1 MRHKFVRQQGI
12 KDCGVTCLYNIIRYY
27 KGNISIDKLR
37 NLTKTD
43 NNGTS
48 IYNIVDASNKLGLK
62 SNAYMCKY
70 NSLNKISWP
79 FIAHIKLDEKYD
91 HFIVIKNIKKDKI
104 IVEDPIRG
112 KVIYDKNMFLKE
124 WTNVVITFEKT
135 NDLVKENSKKN
146 ICVFKN
152 KFIITCFL
160 LVFIISIL
168 ASIFSLLNS
177 FYLSALYNGFESSK
191 FILFL
196 FLLLSVIKSIIDYIR
211 NRVIISFDKKLNFKV
226 MNKVYKKIL
235 SLPLKYHHS
244 RPVGDIVSR
253 INDLSSIREFV
264 NTVLFSSLL
273 DILYMILILIFMFI
287 INKYLF
293 LLIFLIS
300 VIYIILYLFF
310 RNKIYSRSYDLKEK
324 NSLINSYLVESI
336 VGINTI
342 KNCGIEKE
350 RINDFKNK
358 YNDLLDSNIKYNK
371 ILLNFNLVDN
381 LISSWSNIL
390 ILFVGYTLVNK
401 NLLSFSYLLVANSV
415 IIYYFLSFKNIV
427 SLDNLFINAKNS
439 YKRLENFFV
448 KENIIKDYGLIF
460 KDKIEFKNVSFK
472 YNCHSY
478 IDNINFTINK
488 NDFVFIKGPSGVGKS
503 TISIATLHR
512 YRFVPKSTIF
522 KLLTK
527 ELNPNKGS
535 ILIDNVNIDE
545 LSFKDITDNIC
556 FVSQDEIIFTGT
568 ILDNIRLYKDV
579 KNEEL
584 EKVIKVTGIDKFLK
598 EKNISINFLLEENGH
613 NVSDGERKRILL
625 ARALLQNKKILILD
639 ETTNGIDILS
649 EENIVRKVKEKY
661 DVTLILISHRYDN
674 LKLFNKV
681 FEIKGGTKCERVK

>member
-48 IYNIVDASNKLGLK
+48 IYNIVEASNKLGLK

-152 KFIITCFL
+152 KFIVTCFL

-211 NRVIISFDKKLNFKV
+211 NRAIISFDKKLNFKV

-264 NTVLFSSLL
+264 NTILFSSLL

-358 YNDLLDSNIKYNK
+358 YSDLLDSNIKYNK

-503 TISIATLHR
+503 TI
-512 YRFVPKSTIF
+512 F
-522 KLLTK
+522 KLLIK

-598 EKNISINFLLEENGH
+598 EKNISLNFLLEENGH

-625 ARALLQNKKILILD
+625 ARALLQNKKVLILD

-649 EENIVRKVKEKY
+649 EGNIVRKVKEEY

>member
-48 IYNIVDASNKLGLK
+48 IYNIVEASNKLGLK

-152 KFIITCFL
+152 KFIVTCFL

-211 NRVIISFDKKLNFKV
+211 NRAIISFDKKLNFKV

-503 TISIATLHR
+503 TI
-512 YRFVPKSTIF
+512 F
-522 KLLTK
+522 KLLIK

-598 EKNISINFLLEENGH
+598 EKNISLNFLLEENGH

-625 ARALLQNKKILILD
+625 ARALLQNKKVLILD

-649 EENIVRKVKEKY
+649 EENIVRKVKEEY

>member
-152 KFIITCFL
+152 KFIVTCFL

-211 NRVIISFDKKLNFKV
+211 NRAIISFDKKLNFKV

-488 NDFVFIKGPSGVGKS
+488 NDFVFIKGSSGVG
-503 TISIATLHR
+503 
-512 YRFVPKSTIF
+512 KSTIF

-527 ELNPNKGS
+527 ELNSNKGS

-568 ILDNIRLYKDV
+568 ILDNIKLYKNV

-598 EKNISINFLLEENGH
+598 EKNISLNFLLEENGH

-649 EENIVRKVKEKY
+649 EENIVRKVKEEY

>member
-43 NNGTS
+43 ENGTS

-91 HFIVIKNIKKDKI
+91 HFVIIKNIKKDKI

-135 NDLVKENSKKN
+135 KDLVKENSKKN
-146 ICVFKN
+146 ICFFKN
-152 KFIITCFL
+152 RFIITYFL
-160 LVFIISIL
+160 LIFIISIL

-211 NRVIISFDKKLNFKV
+211 NRAIISFDKKLNFKV
-226 MNKVYKKIL
+226 MNKAYKKIL

-253 INDLSSIREFV
+253 INDLSSIREFI
-264 NTVLFSSLL
+264 NTVLYSSLL

-503 TISIATLHR
+503 TI
-512 YRFVPKSTIF
+512 F

-527 ELNPNKGS
+527 ELNTDKGS
-535 ILIDNVNIDE
+535 ILIDNVNINK

-584 EKVIKVTGIDKFLK
+584 EKVIKVTGFDKFLK
-598 EKNISINFLLEENGH
+598 EKNISLNFPLEENGH

-625 ARALLQNKKILILD
+625 ARALLQNKKVLILD

-649 EENIVRKVKEKY
+649 EENIVRKVKEEY

>member
-48 IYNIVDASNKLGLK
+48 IYNIVEASNKLGLK

-124 WTNVVITFEKT
+124 WTNVIITFEKT

-152 KFIITCFL
+152 KFIVTCFL

-211 NRVIISFDKKLNFKV
+211 NRAIISFDKKLNFKV

-472 YNCHSY
+472 YNYHSY

-488 NDFVFIKGPSGVGKS
+488 NDFVFIKGPSGVG
-503 TISIATLHR
+503 
-512 YRFVPKSTIF
+512 KSTIF

-598 EKNISINFLLEENGH
+598 EKNISLNFLLEENGH

-625 ARALLQNKKILILD
+625 ARALLQNKKILVLD

>member
-48 IYNIVDASNKLGLK
+48 IYNIVEASNKLGLK

-152 KFIITCFL
+152 RFIITCFL

-211 NRVIISFDKKLNFKV
+211 NRAIISFDKKLNFKV

-264 NTVLFSSLL
+264 NTILFSSLL

-358 YNDLLDSNIKYNK
+358 YSDLLDSNIKYNK

-415 IIYYFLSFKNIV
+415 IIYYFISFKNIV

-503 TISIATLHR
+503 TI
-512 YRFVPKSTIF
+512 F
-522 KLLTK
+522 KLLIK

-598 EKNISINFLLEENGH
+598 EKNISLNFLLEENGH

-625 ARALLQNKKILILD
+625 ARALLQNKKVLILD

-649 EENIVRKVKEKY
+649 EGNIVRKVKEEY

>member
-48 IYNIVDASNKLGLK
+48 IYNIVEASNKLGLK

-152 KFIITCFL
+152 KFIVTCFL

-211 NRVIISFDKKLNFKV
+211 NRAIISFDKKLNFKV

-253 INDLSSIREFV
+253 INDLSSIREFI

-358 YNDLLDSNIKYNK
+358 YNDLLNSNIKYNK

-503 TISIATLHR
+503 TI
-512 YRFVPKSTIF
+512 F
-522 KLLTK
+522 KLLIK

-598 EKNISINFLLEENGH
+598 EKNISLNFLLEENGH

-639 ETTNGIDILS
+639 ETTNGIDVLS
-649 EENIVRKVKEKY
+649 EENIVRKVKEEY

>member
-1 MRHKFVRQQGI
+1 
-12 KDCGVTCLYNIIRYY
+12 
-27 KGNISIDKLR
+27 
-37 NLTKTD
+37 
-43 NNGTS
+43 
-48 IYNIVDASNKLGLK
+48 
-62 SNAYMCKY
+62 
-70 NSLNKISWP
+70 
-79 FIAHIKLDEKYD
+79 
-91 HFIVIKNIKKDKI
+91 
-104 IVEDPIRG
+104 
-112 KVIYDKNMFLKE
+112 
-124 WTNVVITFEKT
+124 
-135 NDLVKENSKKN
+135 
-146 ICVFKN
+146 
-152 KFIITCFL
+152 
-160 LVFIISIL
+160 
-168 ASIFSLLNS
+168 
-177 FYLSALYNGFESSK
+177 
-191 FILFL
+191 
-196 FLLLSVIKSIIDYIR
+196 
-211 NRVIISFDKKLNFKV
+211 
-226 MNKVYKKIL
+226 MNKAYKKIL

-264 NTVLFSSLL
+264 NTILFSSLL
-273 DILYMILILIFMFI
+273 DILYMILILVFMFI

-448 KENIIKDYGLIF
+448 KENTIKDYGLIF

-478 IDNINFTINK
+478 IDDINFTINK

-503 TISIATLHR
+503 TI
-512 YRFVPKSTIF
+512 F

-527 ELNPNKGS
+527 ELNTDKGS
-535 ILIDNVNIDE
+535 ILIDNVNINK

-598 EKNISINFLLEENGH
+598 EKNISLNFLLEENGH

-649 EENIVRKVKEKY
+649 EENIVRKVKEEY

>member
-48 IYNIVDASNKLGLK
+48 IYNIVEASNKLGLK

-152 KFIITCFL
+152 RFIITCFL

-211 NRVIISFDKKLNFKV
+211 NRAIISFNKKLNFKV

-264 NTVLFSSLL
+264 NTILFSSLL

-358 YNDLLDSNIKYNK
+358 YSDLLDSNIKYNK

-503 TISIATLHR
+503 TI
-512 YRFVPKSTIF
+512 F
-522 KLLTK
+522 KLLIK

-598 EKNISINFLLEENGH
+598 EKNISLNFLLEENGH

-625 ARALLQNKKILILD
+625 ARALLQNKKVLILD

-649 EENIVRKVKEKY
+649 EGNIVRKVKEEY

>member
-48 IYNIVDASNKLGLK
+48 IYNIVEASNKLGLK

-152 KFIITCFL
+152 RFIITCFL

-211 NRVIISFDKKLNFKV
+211 NRAIISFDKKLNFKV

-264 NTVLFSSLL
+264 NTILFSSLL

-358 YNDLLDSNIKYNK
+358 YSDLLDSNIKYNK

-390 ILFVGYTLVNK
+390 ILFVGYTLVNI

-503 TISIATLHR
+503 TI
-512 YRFVPKSTIF
+512 F
-522 KLLTK
+522 KLLIK

-598 EKNISINFLLEENGH
+598 EKNISLNFLLEENGH

-625 ARALLQNKKILILD
+625 ARALLQNKKVLILD

-649 EENIVRKVKEKY
+649 EGNIVRKVKEEY

>member
-43 NNGTS
+43 ENGTS
-48 IYNIVDASNKLGLK
+48 IYNIVEASNKLGLK

-70 NSLNKISWP
+70 NSLKKIPWP

-91 HFIVIKNIKKDKI
+91 HFIIIKNIKKDKI
-104 IVEDPIRG
+104 IVEDPIRE

-135 NDLVKENSKKN
+135 NDLVKENTEKN

-152 KFIITCFL
+152 RFIITFFF
-160 LVFIISIL
+160 LVFIISIF

-177 FYLSALYNGFESSK
+177 FYLSALYNGFESPK

-196 FLLLSVIKSIIDYIR
+196 FLLLSIIKSIIDYIR
-211 NRVIISFDKKLNFKV
+211 NRAIISFDKKLNSKV
-226 MNKVYKKIL
+226 MNRVYKKIL

-264 NTVLFSSLL
+264 NTILFSSLL

-342 KNCGIEKE
+342 KNCGIEKQ

-371 ILLNFNLVDN
+371 TLLNFNLVDN

-401 NLLSFSYLLVANSV
+401 KLLSFSYLLVANSV

-427 SLDNLFINAKNS
+427 SLDNLFINTKNS
-439 YKRLENFFV
+439 YKRLEKFFV

-503 TISIATLHR
+503 T
-512 YRFVPKSTIF
+512 VF

-527 ELNPNKGS
+527 ELNPDKGS
-535 ILIDNVNIDE
+535 ILIDNVNIDK

-568 ILDNIRLYKDV
+568 ILDNIRLYKDI

-584 EKVIKVTGIDKFLK
+584 DKVIKVTGIDKFLK
-598 EKNISINFLLEENGH
+598 EKNISLNFLLEENGH
-613 NVSDGERKRILL
+613 NVSGGERKRILL
-625 ARALLQNKKILILD
+625 ARALLQNKKVLILD

-649 EENIVRKVKEKY
+649 EENIVRKVKEEY

-681 FEIKGGTKCERVK
+681 FEIKGGTKCERIK

>member
-48 IYNIVDASNKLGLK
+48 IYNIVEASNKLGLK

-135 NDLVKENSKKN
+135 NDLAKENSKKN

-152 KFIITCFL
+152 RFIITCFL

-211 NRVIISFDKKLNFKV
+211 NRAIISFDKKLNFKV

-264 NTVLFSSLL
+264 NTILFSSLL

-358 YNDLLDSNIKYNK
+358 YSDLLDSNIKYNK

-503 TISIATLHR
+503 TI
-512 YRFVPKSTIF
+512 F
-522 KLLTK
+522 KLLIK

-598 EKNISINFLLEENGH
+598 EKNISLNFLLEENGH

-625 ARALLQNKKILILD
+625 ARALLQNKKVLILD

-649 EENIVRKVKEKY
+649 EGNIVRKVKEEY

>member
-48 IYNIVDASNKLGLK
+48 IYNIVEVSNKLGLK

-152 KFIITCFL
+152 KFIVTCFL

-211 NRVIISFDKKLNFKV
+211 NRAIISFDKKLNFKV

-488 NDFVFIKGPSGVGKS
+488 NDFVFIKGSSGVG
-503 TISIATLHR
+503 
-512 YRFVPKSTIF
+512 KSTIF

-527 ELNPNKGS
+527 ELNSNKGS

-568 ILDNIRLYKDV
+568 ILDNIKLYKNV

-598 EKNISINFLLEENGH
+598 EKNISLNFLLEENGH

-649 EENIVRKVKEKY
+649 EENIVRKVKEEY

>member
-48 IYNIVDASNKLGLK
+48 IYNIVEASNKLGLK

-152 KFIITCFL
+152 KFIVTCFL

-211 NRVIISFDKKLNFKV
+211 NRAIISFDKKLNFKV

-264 NTVLFSSLL
+264 NTILFSSLL

-503 TISIATLHR
+503 TI
-512 YRFVPKSTIF
+512 F
-522 KLLTK
+522 KLLIK

-598 EKNISINFLLEENGH
+598 EKNISLNFLLEENGH

-639 ETTNGIDILS
+639 ETTNGIDVLS
-649 EENIVRKVKEKY
+649 EENIVRKVKEEY

>member
-48 IYNIVDASNKLGLK
+48 IYNIVEASNKLGLK

-152 KFIITCFL
+152 KFIVTCFL

-211 NRVIISFDKKLNFKV
+211 NRAIISFDKKLNFKV

-253 INDLSSIREFV
+253 INDLSSIREFI

-503 TISIATLHR
+503 TI
-512 YRFVPKSTIF
+512 F
-522 KLLTK
+522 KLLIK

-598 EKNISINFLLEENGH
+598 EKNISLNFLLEENGH

-625 ARALLQNKKILILD
+625 ARALLQNKKVLILD

-649 EENIVRKVKEKY
+649 EGNIVRKVKEEY

>member
-503 TISIATLHR
+503 TIIKLSI
-512 YRFVPKSTIF
+512 
-522 KLLTK
+522 K

-598 EKNISINFLLEENGH
+598 EKNISLNFLLEENGH

>member
-48 IYNIVDASNKLGLK
+48 IYNIVEASNKLGLK

-91 HFIVIKNIKKDKI
+91 HFIIIKNIKKDKI

-135 NDLVKENSKKN
+135 KDLVKENSKKN

-160 LVFIISIL
+160 LVFIISIF

-211 NRVIISFDKKLNFKV
+211 NRSIISFDKKLNFKV
-226 MNKVYKKIL
+226 MNKAYKKIL

-264 NTVLFSSLL
+264 NTILFSSLL

-448 KENIIKDYGLIF
+448 KGNIIKDYGLIF

-503 TISIATLHR
+503 TI
-512 YRFVPKSTIF
+512 F

-527 ELNPNKGS
+527 ELNPDKGS
-535 ILIDNVNIDE
+535 ILIDNINIDK

-598 EKNISINFLLEENGH
+598 EKNISLNFLLEENGH

-625 ARALLQNKKILILD
+625 ARALLQNKKVLILD
-639 ETTNGIDILS
+639 ETTNGIDTLS

>member
-43 NNGTS
+43 ENGTS
-48 IYNIVDASNKLGLK
+48 IYNIVDASNKLVFK

-70 NSLNKISWP
+70 NSLNKISCP

-91 HFIVIKNIKKDKI
+91 HFIIIKNIKKDKI

-135 NDLVKENSKKN
+135 KDLVKENNKKN

-152 KFIITCFL
+152 RFIITSFL
-160 LVFIISIL
+160 LVFIISIF

-191 FILFL
+191 LILFL

-211 NRVIISFDKKLNFKV
+211 NRAIISFDKKLNFKV
-226 MNKVYKKIL
+226 MNKAYKKIL

-350 RINDFKNK
+350 RMNDFKNK

-448 KENIIKDYGLIF
+448 KENIIKDYDLIF

-478 IDNINFTINK
+478 IDNIDFTINK

-503 TISIATLHR
+503 TI
-512 YRFVPKSTIF
+512 F

-527 ELNPNKGS
+527 ELNPDKGS
-535 ILIDNVNIDE
+535 ILIDNVNIDK

-598 EKNISINFLLEENGH
+598 EKNISLNFLLEENGH
-613 NVSDGERKRILL
+613 NISGGERQRILL

-639 ETTNGIDILS
+639 ETTNGIDVLS
-649 EENIVRKVKEKY
+649 EENIVRKVKEEY

-681 FEIKGGTKCERVK
+681 FEIKGGTKCEKAQ